1 MQPNQ
6 NGFCSIF
13 NYCKCP
19 NIHHKTLKP
28 PPKLYIPFH
37 PFQENNLKWKEA
49 QYENQEDDSK
59 SISSEGSAEGIAVD
73 AQHSRLVHEPNHF
86 DQEIWEKTDIE
97 KCLKDLPSVDTIMRD
112 LKTGTLEN
120 NNSHRDI
127 NNALL
132 TSVWHQKHTTVV
144 SLLNDFH
151 ANPNTT
157 DPKGRTPL
165 HLACAK
171 GDHVV
176 TKILLRHGAKAHQ
189 WDDNLKATP
198 LHCASR

>member
-1 MQPNQ
+1 M
-6 NGFCSIF
+6 
-13 NYCKCP
+13 
-19 NIHHKTLKP
+19 
-28 PPKLYIPFH
+28 
-37 PFQENNLKWKEA
+37 
-49 QYENQEDDSK
+49 EDDSK

-73 AQHSRLVHEPNHF
+73 AQHSRTVHDAPQNHF
-86 DQEIWEKTDIE
+86 DQEIWEKNDIE
-97 KCLKDLPSVDTIMRD
+97 KCLKDLPSVDQIMHD
-112 LKTGTLEN
+112 LKNGTLEN

-144 SLLNDFH
+144 ALLNDFH

-171 GDHVV
+171 GDNVV
-176 TKILLRHGAKAHQ
+176 TKILLRHGAKSHQ

-198 LHCASR
+198 LHCAAR

>member
-1 MQPNQ
+1 MDTHEH
-6 NGFCSIF
+6 I
-13 NYCKCP
+13 
-19 NIHHKTLKP
+19 I
-28 PPKLYIPFH
+28 
-37 PFQENNLKWKEA
+37 
-49 QYENQEDDSK
+49 
-59 SISSEGSAEGIAVD
+59 
-73 AQHSRLVHEPNHF
+73 HEPNHIE
-86 DQEIWEKTDIE
+86 QEIWEKCDIE

-132 TSVWHQKHTTVV
+132 TAVWHQKHTTVV
-144 SLLNDFH
+144 ALLNDYH

-176 TKILLRHGAKAHQ
+176 TKILLRHGAKSHQ

-198 LHCASR
+198 LHCAAG

>member
-1 MQPNQ
+1 M
-6 NGFCSIF
+6 
-13 NYCKCP
+13 
-19 NIHHKTLKP
+19 
-28 PPKLYIPFH
+28 
-37 PFQENNLKWKEA
+37 KWKEA
-49 QYENQEDDSK
+49 QYDNPNIQEDDSK
-59 SISSEGSAEGIAVD
+59 SISSEGTAEGIPVD
-73 AQHSRLVHEPNHF
+73 PQHSHTVHEPNHF
-86 DQEIWEKTDIE
+86 DQEIWEKLDIE

-112 LKTGTLEN
+112 LKNGTLEN

-176 TKILLRHGAKAHQ
+176 TKILLRHGAKSHQ

-198 LHCASR
+198 LHCAAR